1 MKLVEE
7 EANCEKW
14 CKNKST
20 TRNCALA
27 KGARKVRRYVKR
39 KLHILRNK
47 NKHSIQHYGL
57 AYEQIIQWDA
67 PVNFV
72 SHPATG
78 LARLNV
84 VSHPATGLARLNVVS
99 HPATAHAQLNVL

>member
-1 MKLVEE
+1 MKRVEE

-27 KGARKVRRYVKR
+27 KGAKEVRRYVKC
-39 KLHILRNK
+39 KLY
-47 NKHSIQHYGL
+47 KHPIWHYGL

-67 PVNFV
+67 PFNFV
-72 SHPATG
+72 SHPATS

-84 VSHPATGLARLNVVS
+84 VSP
-99 HPATAHAQLNVL
+99 PATAHAQLNVL

>member
-27 KGARKVRRYVKR
+27 KGAREVRRYVKR
-39 KLHILRNK
+39 GVKRRLFNLRNK
-47 NKHSIQHYGL
+47 NKHPIWHYGL

-72 SHPATG
+72 SHPATI
-78 LARLNV
+78 
-84 VSHPATGLARLNVVS
+84 LARLNVVS